1 MKPGSGFAARMAA
14 FNEAVAKIGTEAFSS
29 IWAFYLFMVWGL
41 LGLLPRI
48 PAGFKEF
55 VLLVSSAWIQLWALP
70 LLMVGNAVLNKAAVR
85 QAHKDH
91 EMLIAELK
99 LMKALQMENHEMHL
113 QILEMVK
120 KLESAGREDGKP
132 LI

>member
-1 MKPGSGFAARMAA
+1 MNQAGGLPHRIHV
-14 FNEAVAKIGTEAFSS
+14 FNEAVARVGTEAFSS

-48 PAGFKEF
+48 PSGFKEF

-85 QAHKDH
+85 QAHADH
-91 EMLIAELK
+91 EMLIAELR
-99 LMKALQMENHEMHL
+99 LMKALQEENHQMHV

-120 KLESAGREDGKP
+120 KLEKP
-132 LI
+132 

>member
-1 MKPGSGFAARMAA
+1 MRQHAGWSQRING
-14 FNEAVAKIGTEAFSS
+14 FNEAVARRGTEAFSS

-48 PAGFKEF
+48 PSGFKEF

-85 QAHKDH
+85 QAHSDH
-91 EMLIAELK
+91 QMLIAELQ
-99 LMKALQMENHEMHL
+99 LMKALQLENHEMHL

-120 KLESAGREDGKP
+120 RLEAAAGKNES
-132 LI
+132 